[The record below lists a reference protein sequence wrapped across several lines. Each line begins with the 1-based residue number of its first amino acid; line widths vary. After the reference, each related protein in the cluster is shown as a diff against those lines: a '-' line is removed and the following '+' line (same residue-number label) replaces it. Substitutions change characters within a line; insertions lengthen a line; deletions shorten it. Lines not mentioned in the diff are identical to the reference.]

1 MAQSDI
7 DSYMLPCV
15 NKKLFGV
22 ECPGCG
28 IQRSAALLWEGNF
41 EGAFYM
47 YPAIYTLI
55 VLLLFLFFNIFFKFK
70 YDFYIKAGLITI
82 NIITSVASYFF
93 KMYYI
98 IN

>member
-1 MAQSDI
+1 MYYSDLN
-7 DSYMLPCV
+7 DYMIPCV

-28 IQRSAALLWEGNF
+28 MQRAVGLLFEGNF
-41 EGAFYM
+41 SGAFKM

-55 VLLLFLFFNIFFKFK
+55 ILILFLFFNLFYKFKF
-70 YDFYIKAGLITI
+70 DFKIKVALITI
-82 NIITSVASYFF
+82 NIIIIVTSYVI
-93 KMYYI
+93 KMNNI

>member
-55 VLLLFLFFNIFFKFK
+55 LLFIFLGINNFYKFK
-70 YDFYIKAGLITI
+70 YSNTILIFLLLLNFAIIFINYILKLT
-82 NIITSVASYFF
+82 NQH
-93 KMYYI
+93 
-98 IN
+98 

>member
-7 DSYMLPCV
+7 DSYMFPCV

-28 IQRSAALLWEGNF
+28 IQRSAALLWDGNF
-41 EGAFYM
+41 EGAFHM

-55 VLLLFLFFNIFFKFK
+55 ILLLFLFFNIFFKFK
-70 YDFYIKAGLITI
+70 YDFNVKAGLITI
-82 NIITSVASYFF
+82 NILIIVVSYFL
-93 KMYYI
+93 KIYYI

>member
-7 DSYMLPCV
+7 DSYMVPCL

-28 IQRSAALLWEGNF
+28 IQRSAALLWDGNF

-55 VLLLFLFFNIFFKFK
+55 LLFIFLGINNFYKFK
-70 YDFYIKAGLITI
+70 YSNRILILLLILNFAIIFTNYILKLT
-82 NIITSVASYFF
+82 NQH
-93 KMYYI
+93 
-98 IN
+98 